1 MDNLNMLLEGANPW
15 KSQQAESA
23 RVAAKW
29 QKSGLLKGFG
39 SDIERNNMAVILE
52 NQAKQLVVET
62 NTSSGQNSM
71 LGGTGEN
78 WAAIALPLVR
88 RVFAEIVAKD
98 FVSVQPMAMPS
109 GLVFY
114 LDFQYGNTKSPFT
127 EGKSLYGSL
136 ADVQATD
143 TDITNVEPTG
153 GLYGAGRFGYS
164 INSFSSSVL
173 TGGTDYATASY
184 AVAASDSLAPIVGF
198 DSRFYGPG
206 AATLYTMSFSDA
218 QIATAAANPDLMAV
232 TSWTVSG
239 SGITAAN
246 ILQKFTTYV
255 SGAVGNNALTFV
267 LNAQPNVTTK
277 TATLFYNK
285 QTTPALRGDFEADR
299 TNFSVPNAANTTQID
314 IPTINIQMKSEA
326 IVAKTRKLKAQW
338 TPEMAQDLNAYQNI
352 DAEAELTGLLS
363 QYIAMEIDLEIL
375 GMLTEEAAT
384 TGYWSAVNNN
394 VWNGSGFT
402 QTAPTTG
409 GFFNTQGGW
418 FQTLGTVVQGVSNK
432 ILQKTLRGQ
441 ANFMVISPQVA
452 TIMQSIPGYAS
463 DAGSELDKVFNF
475 GSQKIGTLNSRFK
488 VYVNPYFS
496 NNVILMGYK
505 GAQFLESG
513 AVYAP
518 YVPLLMTPLV
528 YDPNTFVPRKG
539 IMTRYA
545 KKMLRPEFYGKIFVH
560 GLSNLGVN

>member
-1 MDNLNMLLEGANPW
+1 MENLNMLLESANPW
-15 KSQQAESA
+15 KSQQAE
-23 RVAAKW
+23 AAKTANKW
-29 QKSGLLKGFG
+29 AKSGLLEGI
-39 SDIERNNMAVILE
+39 SSEIEKNNMAVILE
-52 NQAKQLVVET
+52 NQAKQLVVEST
-62 NTSSGQNSM
+62 NITAGTNSM

-78 WAAIALPLVR
+78 WAGIALPLVR

-114 LDFQYGNTKSPFT
+114 LDFQYGNNKTPFQQ
-127 EGKSLYGSL
+127 GKSLYGSL

-143 TDITNVEPTG
+143 FDITNVDPTG
-153 GLYGAGRFGYS
+153 GLYGQGRYGYS
-164 INSFSSSVL
+164 INQFSSSV
-173 TGGTDYATASY
+173 TYSASL
-184 AVAASDSLAPIVGF
+184 VNSLAQVQW
-198 DSRFYGPG
+198 DSRYESSTGS
-206 AATLYTMSFSDA
+206 LYVINVSDA
-218 QIATAAANPDLMAV
+218 QCATLSLPDFLSVQAWIPSSSVVAAPVVLQQF
-232 TSWTVSG
+232 TQYTSG
-239 SGITAAN
+239 SGATA
-246 ILQKFTTYV
+246 LQFVVNFPLTGSTS
-255 SGAVGNNALTFV
+255 SGSIALY
-267 LNAQPNVTTK
+267 
-277 TATLFYNK
+277 YNK
-285 QTTPALRGDFEADR
+285 QTTPALRGDFEADN
-299 TNFSVPNAANTTQID
+299 TNIAIPNAGDPIQID
-314 IPTINIQMKSEA
+314 IPTINIQLKSDA

-338 TPEMAQDLNAYQNI
+338 TPELAQDLNAYQNI

-375 GMLTEEAAT
+375 SMLTEEAAT
-384 TGYWSAVNNN
+384 IGYWSAENNKF
-394 VWNGSGFT
+394 WNGSTFV
-402 QTAPTTG
+402 QTSTTTG
-409 GFFNTQGGW
+409 GFYNTQGGW
-418 FQTLGTVVQGVSNK
+418 FATLGTVLQSVSNK

-441 ANFMVISPQVA
+441 ANFLVISPQIA

-463 DAGSELDKVFNF
+463 DAGADLEKVFNF
-475 GSQKIGTLNSRFK
+475 GSQKIGSLNSRYK

-545 KKMLRPEFYGKIFVH
+545 KKMVRPEFYGKVFVG
-560 GLSNLGVN
+560 GLNTLGIS

>member
-1 MDNLNMLLEGANPW
+1 MLLEGANPW
-15 KSQQAESA
+15 KSQQAEAA
-23 RVAAKW
+23 RVATKW
-29 QKSGLLKGFG
+29 QKSGLLEGISNQVEK
-39 SDIERNNMAVILE
+39 NNMAVILE

-62 NTSSGQNSM
+62 NITAGTNSM

-78 WAAIALPLVR
+78 WAGIALPLVR
-88 RVFAEIVAKD
+88 RVFAEIVAKE

-114 LDFQYGNTKSPFT
+114 LDFQYGNNKTPFQQN
-127 EGKSLYGSL
+127 KSLYGSL
-136 ADVQATD
+136 ADVQATNF
-143 TDITNVEPTG
+143 DITNVNPTG
-153 GLYGAGRFGYS
+153 GLYGQGRYGYS
-164 INSFSSSVL
+164 MNQFTQSVTYSASLVNSLSQVNW
-173 TGGTDYATASY
+173 
-184 AVAASDSLAPIVGF
+184 
-198 DSRFYGPG
+198 DSRYESSTGS
-206 AATLYTMSFSDA
+206 LYVINISDA
-218 QIATAAANPDLMAV
+218 QASTLTLADFLAAQAFIPSSSLVSGINVLQQF
-232 TSWTVSG
+232 TNYTSG
-239 SGITAAN
+239 SGATALQFVTTAALTGVN
-246 ILQKFTTYV
+246 S
-255 SGAVGNNALTFV
+255 SGSIAI
-267 LNAQPNVTTK
+267 
-277 TATLFYNK
+277 FYEK
-285 QTTPALRGDFEADR
+285 ETTPALRGDFEADN
-299 TNFSVPNAANTTQID
+299 TGIAIPNSLSQEQIV
-314 IPTINIQMKSEA
+314 IPTVNIQMKSDA

-338 TPEMAQDLNAYQNI
+338 TPELAQDLNAYQNI

-384 TGYWSAVNNN
+384 QGYWSATNNN
-394 VWNGSGFT
+394 VWNGTSFT
-402 QTAPTTG
+402 QTAATTG

-418 FQTLGTVVQGVSNK
+418 FATLGTVVQSVSNK

-441 ANFMVISPQVA
+441 ANFMVISPQIA
-452 TIMQSIPGYAS
+452 TILQSIPGYAS
-463 DAGSELDKVFNF
+463 DAGAELDKVFNF

-528 YDPNTFVPRKG
+528 YDPETFTPRKG

-545 KKMLRPEFYGKIFVH
+545 KKMVRPEFYGKVFVN
-560 GLSNLGVN
+560 GLNALGIN

>member
-1 MDNLNMLLEGANPW
+1 MDNLNMLLESANPW
-15 KSQQAESA
+15 KSQQAE
-23 RVAAKW
+23 AAKVANKW
-29 QKSGLLKGFG
+29 AKSGLLEGIG
-39 SDIERNNMAVILE
+39 SEIEKNNMAVILE

-62 NTSSGQNSM
+62 NITSGTNSM

-78 WAAIALPLVR
+78 WAGIALPLVR

-114 LDFQYGNTKSPFT
+114 LDFQYGNNKNPFQR
-127 EGKSLYGSL
+127 GKSLYGSL

-143 TDITNVEPTG
+143 YDITNVDPTG
-153 GLYGAGRFGYS
+153 GLYGQGRYGYS
-164 INSFSSSVL
+164 MNQFSASL
-173 TGGTDYATASY
+173 TATTAS
-184 AVAASDSLAPIVGF
+184 ATTASLQY
-198 DSRFYGPG
+198 DSRYYGQG
-206 AATLYTMSFSDA
+206 LFNVNFSDA
-218 QIATAAANPDLMAV
+218 QLASLSIPDFLSVQAWIPSQSGKYSAV
-232 TSWTVSG
+232 NV
-239 SGITAAN
+239 
-246 ILQKFTTYV
+246 LQQFTTYT
-255 SGAVGNNALTFV
+255 SGAGATALQFV
-267 LNAQPNVTTK
+267 VSATPDGGATTV
-277 TATLFYNK
+277 FYNK
-285 QTTPALRGDFEADR
+285 QTTPALRGDFEADN
-299 TNFSVPNAANTTQID
+299 TNIAIPNAADPDQID
-314 IPTINIQMKSEA
+314 IPTINIQLKSDA

-338 TPEMAQDLNAYQNI
+338 TPELAQDLNAYQNI

-375 GMLTEEAAT
+375 SMLTEEAAT
-384 TGYWSAVNNN
+384 IGYWSATNNE
-394 VWNGSGFT
+394 VWNGSAFV
-402 QTAPTTG
+402 QTSTTTG
-409 GFFNTQGGW
+409 GFYNTQGGW
-418 FQTLGTVVQGVSNK
+418 FQTLGTVIQSVSNK

-441 ANFMVISPQVA
+441 ANFLVISPNVA

-463 DAGSELDKVFNF
+463 DAGADLEKVFNF
-475 GSQKIGTLNSRFK
+475 GSQKIGTLNSRYK

-528 YDPNTFVPRKG
+528 YDPNTFTPRKG

-545 KKMLRPEFYGKIFVH
+545 KKMVRPEFYGKVLVQ
-560 GLSNLGVN
+560 GLGALGLTN

>member
-1 MDNLNMLLEGANPW
+1 MDNLNMLLESANPW
-15 KSQQAESA
+15 KSQQAE
-23 RVAAKW
+23 AAKVADKW
-29 QKSGLLKGFG
+29 VKSGLLEGIG
-39 SDIERNNMAVILE
+39 SEIEKNNMAVILE

-62 NTSSGQNSM
+62 NITSGTNSM

-78 WAAIALPLVR
+78 WAGIALPLVR

-114 LDFQYGNTKSPFT
+114 LDFQYGNNKNPFQA
-127 EGKSLYGSL
+127 GKSLYGSL

-143 TDITNVEPTG
+143 YDITNVDPTG
-153 GLYGAGRFGYS
+153 GLYGQGRYGYS
-164 INSFSSSVL
+164 MNQFSASL
-173 TGGTDYATASY
+173 TATTAS
-184 AVAASDSLAPIVGF
+184 ATTASLQY
-198 DSRFYGPG
+198 DSRYYG
-206 AATLYTMSFSDA
+206 ATLYNVYFSDA
-218 QIATAAANPDLMAV
+218 QLASLSLPDFLSVQAWIPSQSGKYGAV
-232 TSWTVSG
+232 NV
-239 SGITAAN
+239 
-246 ILQKFTTYV
+246 LQQFTTYT
-255 SGAVGNNALTFV
+255 SGAGATALTFV
-267 LNAQPNVTTK
+267 VSAEPNAGATTV
-277 TATLFYNK
+277 FYNK
-285 QTTPALRGDFEADR
+285 QTTPALRGDFEADN
-299 TNFSVPNAANTTQID
+299 TGIAIPNSLDPAQID
-314 IPTINIQMKSEA
+314 IPTINIQLKSDA

-338 TPEMAQDLNAYQNI
+338 TPELAQDLNAYQNI

-375 GMLTEEAAT
+375 SMLTEEAAT
-384 TGYWSAVNNN
+384 VGYWSATNNEI
-394 VWNGSGFT
+394 WNGSSFV
-402 QTAPTTG
+402 QTSTTTG
-409 GFFNTQGGW
+409 GFYNTQGGW
-418 FQTLGTVVQGVSNK
+418 FQTLGTVIQSVSNK

-441 ANFMVISPQVA
+441 ANFLVISPNVA

-463 DAGSELDKVFNF
+463 DAGADLEKVFNF
-475 GSQKIGTLNSRFK
+475 GSQKIGTLNSRYK

-528 YDPNTFVPRKG
+528 YDPNTFTPRKG

-545 KKMLRPEFYGKIFVH
+545 KKMVRPEFYGKVLVQ
-560 GLSNLGVN
+560 GLGNLGLTN

>member
-1 MDNLNMLLEGANPW
+1 MDNLNMLLESANPW
-15 KSQQAESA
+15 KSQQAE
-23 RVAAKW
+23 AAKVANKW
-29 QKSGLLKGFG
+29 VKSGLLEGIG
-39 SDIERNNMAVILE
+39 SEIEKNNMAVILE

-62 NTSSGQNSM
+62 NITSGTNSM

-78 WAAIALPLVR
+78 WAGIALPLVR

-114 LDFQYGNTKSPFT
+114 LDFQYGNNKNPFQ

-136 ADVQATD
+136 ADVQATNV
-143 TDITNVEPTG
+143 DITNVDPTG
-153 GLYGAGRFGYS
+153 GLYGQGRYGYS
-164 INSFSSSVL
+164 MNQFSASL
-173 TGGTDYATASY
+173 TCTTAS
-184 AVAASDSLAPIVGF
+184 ATTASLQY
-198 DSRFYGPG
+198 DSRYYGQG
-206 AATLYTMSFSDA
+206 LFNVNFSDA
-218 QIATAAANPDLMAV
+218 QLASLSIPDFLSVQAWIPSQSGKYSAV
-232 TSWTVSG
+232 SV
-239 SGITAAN
+239 
-246 ILQKFTTYV
+246 LQQFTTYT
-255 SGAVGNNALTFV
+255 SGAGATALQFV
-267 LNAQPNVTTK
+267 VSATPDAGAVTV
-277 TATLFYNK
+277 FYNK
-285 QTTPALRGDFEADR
+285 QTTPALRGDFEADN
-299 TNFSVPNAANTTQID
+299 TNIAIPNSLDPAQID
-314 IPTINIQMKSEA
+314 IPTINIQLKSDA

-338 TPEMAQDLNAYQNI
+338 TPELAQDLNAYQNI

-375 GMLTEEAAT
+375 SMLTEEAAT
-384 TGYWSAVNNN
+384 IGYWSATNNE
-394 VWNGSGFT
+394 VWNGSAFV
-402 QTAPTTG
+402 QTSTTTG
-409 GFFNTQGGW
+409 GFYNTQGGW
-418 FQTLGTVVQGVSNK
+418 FQTLGTVIQSVSNK

-441 ANFMVISPQVA
+441 ANFLVISPNVA

-463 DAGSELDKVFNF
+463 DAGADLEKVFNF
-475 GSQKIGTLNSRFK
+475 GSQKIGTLNSRYK

-528 YDPNTFVPRKG
+528 YDPNTFTPRKG

-545 KKMLRPEFYGKIFVH
+545 KKMVRPEFYGKVLVQ
-560 GLSNLGVN
+560 GLGALGLTN

>member
-1 MDNLNMLLEGANPW
+1 
-15 KSQQAESA
+15 
-23 RVAAKW
+23 
-29 QKSGLLKGFG
+29 
-39 SDIERNNMAVILE
+39 MAVILE

-62 NTSSGQNSM
+62 NVTSGQNSM

-78 WAAIALPLVR
+78 WAGIALPLVR

-114 LDFQYGNTKSPFT
+114 LDFQYGDNKTPFQR
-127 EGKSLYGSL
+127 GKSLYGSL

-143 TDITNVEPTG
+143 YDITNLDPTG
-153 GLYGAGRFGYS
+153 GLYGQGKYGYS
-164 INSFSSSVL
+164 INQFSASAITITSAS
-173 TGGTDYATASY
+173 YATA
-184 AVAASDSLAPIVGF
+184 ASATLAPLVNY
-198 DSRFYGPG
+198 DSRYIGT
-206 AATLYTMSFSDA
+206 ATTLYSVLVSDTQLATLSIPDF
-218 QIATAAANPDLMAV
+218 TAV
-232 TSWTVSG
+232 QSWIPSG
-239 SGITAAN
+239 SGLN
-246 ILQKFTTYV
+246 PVNVLQQFTSYTSG
-255 SGAVGNNALTFV
+255 SGANALTFV
-267 LNAQPNVTTK
+267 TNAAPNTSGTTI
-277 TATLFYNK
+277 TLFYNK
-285 QTTPALRGDFEADR
+285 QTTPALRGDFEADN
-299 TNFSVPNAANTTQID
+299 TNVAIPNAADPAQIA
-314 IPTINIQMKSEA
+314 IPTINIQMKSDA

-338 TPEMAQDLNAYQNI
+338 TPELAQDLNAYQNI

-384 TGYWSAVNNN
+384 TGYWSATNNN
-394 VWNGSGFT
+394 VWNGSSFV
-402 QTAPTTG
+402 QTATTTG
-409 GFFNTQGGW
+409 GFYNTQGGW
-418 FQTLGTVVQGVSNK
+418 FATLGTVLQSVSNK

-441 ANFMVISPQVA
+441 ANFLVISPVVA

-463 DAGSELDKVFNF
+463 DAGAELDKVFNF
-475 GSQKIGTLNSRFK
+475 GSQKIGTLNSRYK

-496 NNVILMGYK
+496 DNVILMGYK

-528 YDPNTFVPRKG
+528 YDPDTFTPRKG

-545 KKMLRPEFYGKIFVH
+545 KKMVRPEFYGKVFVN
-560 GLSNLGVN
+560 GLGNLGL

>member
-1 MDNLNMLLEGANPW
+1 MDNLNMLLESANPW
-15 KSQQAESA
+15 KSQQAE
-23 RVAAKW
+23 AAKVANKW
-29 QKSGLLKGFG
+29 AKSGLLEGIG
-39 SDIERNNMAVILE
+39 SEIEKNNMAVILE

-62 NTSSGQNSM
+62 NITSGTNSM

-78 WAAIALPLVR
+78 WAGIALPLVR

-114 LDFQYGNTKSPFT
+114 LDFQYGNNKNPFQR
-127 EGKSLYGSL
+127 GKSLYGSL

-143 TDITNVEPTG
+143 YDITNVDPTG
-153 GLYGAGRFGYS
+153 GLYGQGRYGYS
-164 INSFSSSVL
+164 MNQFSASL
-173 TGGTDYATASY
+173 TATTAS
-184 AVAASDSLAPIVGF
+184 ATTASLQY
-198 DSRFYGPG
+198 DSRYYGQG
-206 AATLYTMSFSDA
+206 LFTVNFSDA
-218 QIATAAANPDLMAV
+218 QLASLSLPDFLSVQAWIPSQSGKYSAV
-232 TSWTVSG
+232 NV
-239 SGITAAN
+239 
-246 ILQKFTTYV
+246 LQQFTTYT
-255 SGAVGNNALTFV
+255 SGAGATALQFV
-267 LNAQPNVTTK
+267 VSATPDGGATTV
-277 TATLFYNK
+277 FYNK
-285 QTTPALRGDFEADR
+285 QTTPALRGDFEADN
-299 TNFSVPNAANTTQID
+299 TNIAIPNAADPDQID
-314 IPTINIQMKSEA
+314 IPTINIQLKSDA

-338 TPEMAQDLNAYQNI
+338 TPELAQDLNAYQNI

-375 GMLTEEAAT
+375 SMLTEEAAT
-384 TGYWSAVNNN
+384 IGYWSATNNE
-394 VWNGSGFT
+394 VWNGSAFV
-402 QTAPTTG
+402 QTSTTTG
-409 GFFNTQGGW
+409 GFYNTQGGW
-418 FQTLGTVVQGVSNK
+418 FQTLGTVIQSVSNK

-441 ANFMVISPQVA
+441 ANFLVISPNVA

-463 DAGSELDKVFNF
+463 DAGADLEKVFNF
-475 GSQKIGTLNSRFK
+475 GSQKIGTLNSRYK

-528 YDPNTFVPRKG
+528 YDPNTFTPRKG

-545 KKMLRPEFYGKIFVH
+545 KKMVRPEFYGKVLVQ
-560 GLSNLGVN
+560 GLGALGLTN